1 MSERIL
7 RIFSFAYIFLFV
19 LCANLVHASELGA
32 EDEAP
37 MVQAPAEVVAHI
49 LSYLSYEDIIR
60 AQQVCRCWREVLEGL
75 HGPLPA
81 LSVYLLDTSPLQKVR
96 DVSDC
101 DIARVLS
108 HHVSKSGY
116 VPLAHGFVDPTVYP
130 QGTRLLKAHDV
141 AAHHEILSLWH
152 NIIFGS
158 AFVASC
164 ESQQGQLSCV
174 MAALPD
180 ILIASAPGEK
190 VFGALTSYVREVA
203 RYTPHARFTGQ
214 EGQQD
219 KGRFEARPHTLVVR
233 SQDLR
238 AHKHAL
244 NELLSTRSDHRV
256 VLVLD
261 GEDFAPNGVLSL
273 SLIEIPE
280 NLHQLVL
287 RDPFEKIKQIDR
299 YFLMFC
305 KEIVSFD
312 MQGLT
317 CVTKVKDH
325 FMEGCV
331 RLTSFEPKQ
340 LTHVLS
346 TGAYFLEC
354 TGLSQAARQEV
365 IDFIARRKTIADTS
379 GEPQQKKRKIDE

>member
-1 MSERIL
+1 M
-7 RIFSFAYIFLFV
+7 
-19 LCANLVHASELGA
+19 
-32 EDEAP
+32 
-37 MVQAPAEVVAHI
+37 
-49 LSYLSYEDIIR
+49 
-60 AQQVCRCWREVLEGL
+60 
-75 HGPLPA
+75 PA
-81 LSVYLLDTSPLQKVR
+81 LSAYLLDMSPLQKAR

-101 DIARVLS
+101 DIAQVLS

-116 VPLAHGFVDPTVYP
+116 VPLAHAFVDPAVYP
-130 QGTRLLKAHDV
+130 QDTRLLKAHDV

-164 ESQQGQLSCV
+164 ESQQGQ
-174 MAALPD
+174 
-180 ILIASAPGEK
+180 
-190 VFGALTSYVREVA
+190 
-203 RYTPHARFTGQ
+203 
-214 EGQQD
+214 QD
-219 KGRFEARPHTLVVR
+219 KGRFRARPHTLVVR

-244 NELLSTRSDHRV
+244 NEFLSTRSDHRV

-331 RLTSFEPKQ
+331 GLTSFEPKQ

-346 TGAYFLEC
+346 TGTYFLEC
-354 TGLSQAARQEV
+354 TGLSQAARQKV
-365 IDFIARRKTIADTS
+365 IDFVARRKTIADTS
-379 GEPQQKKRKIDE
+379 GEPQQKKCKIDE